1 MINWCEGVPRLGGVY
16 KEFLRRGEMQA
27 IINALVNES
36 ERLDMSLPEN
46 GIAYN
51 TADAVHR
58 ELSKSLMRI
67 AQELQNGK

>member
-1 MINWCEGVPRLGGVY
+1 
-16 KEFLRRGEMQA
+16 MQA